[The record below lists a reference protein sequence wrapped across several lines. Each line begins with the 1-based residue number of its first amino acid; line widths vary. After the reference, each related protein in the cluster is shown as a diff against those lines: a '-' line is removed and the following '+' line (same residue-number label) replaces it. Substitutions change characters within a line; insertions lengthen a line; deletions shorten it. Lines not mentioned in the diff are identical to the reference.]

1 LWGLKM
7 LLGILKMLICLITVP
22 IRFMGTLIR
31 FAAFLAL
38 PILAVKAVK
47 MMVHHHHHHHE

>member
-1 LWGLKM
+1 
-7 LLGILKMLICLITVP
+7 
-22 IRFMGTLIR
+22 MGTLIR

>member
-1 LWGLKM
+1 M
-7 LLGILKMLICLITVP
+7 LLGLLKMMICLITLP
-22 IRFMGTLIR
+22 LRFLGTFIR

-47 MMVHHHHHHHE
+47 MMKMKHHHRYK